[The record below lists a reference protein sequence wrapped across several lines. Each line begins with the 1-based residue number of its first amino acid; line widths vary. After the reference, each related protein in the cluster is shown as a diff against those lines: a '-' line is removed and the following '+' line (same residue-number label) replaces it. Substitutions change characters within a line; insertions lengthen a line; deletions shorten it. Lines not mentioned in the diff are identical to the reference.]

1 MSMLR
6 PSINSIIKPGDN
18 YYSFVVAV
26 AKRARE
32 IAQEQ
37 EEEHSLNEEK
47 PVQKAV
53 EDLPAA
59 RSKWATFLRFRNNGY
74 RALSCTGLF
83 CFDRPGD
90 AAGRWEDSHV

>member
-32 IAQEQ
+32 IA

-53 EDLPAA
+53 EE
-59 RSKWATFLRFRNNGY
+59 F
-74 RALSCTGLF
+74 
-83 CFDRPGD
+83 
-90 AAGRWEDSHV
+90 AGGKIRVGHVSQISE

>member
-53 EDLPAA
+53 EE
-59 RSKWATFLRFRNNGY
+59 F
-74 RALSCTGLF
+74 
-83 CFDRPGD
+83 
-90 AAGRWEDSHV
+90 AGGTIKVGHVSQISE